1 VADFNEAASILNAGG
16 WVRHDGMRPGAYY
29 YLRQSDGIQFLHVN
43 DGRDRPTEM
52 DRSSIARTDW
62 SEVNAEATP
71 LAGKPYLC
79 RPALPGGPARLRAS
93 LARGLERSESALQLI
108 RRLVPIKASGDL
120 SE

>member
-16 WVRHDGMRPGAYY
+16 CVRHEGMRPGAYY
-29 YLRQSDGIQFLHVN
+29 YLHQSDGIQFLYVN

-62 SEVNAEATP
+62 SEVNAEAAP

-79 RPALPGGPARLRAS
+79 RPAV
-93 LARGLERSESALQLI
+93 ARGL
-108 RRLVPIKASGDL
+108 ASL
-120 SE
+120 